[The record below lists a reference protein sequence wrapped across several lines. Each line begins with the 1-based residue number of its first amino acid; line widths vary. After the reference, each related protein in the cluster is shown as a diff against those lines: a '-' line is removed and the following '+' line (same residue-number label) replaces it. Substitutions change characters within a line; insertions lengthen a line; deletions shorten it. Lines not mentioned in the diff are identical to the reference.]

1 MTITNI
7 RWSYFW
13 TPTACGTEILYSRDS
28 VPSCTRVAYE
38 LTNFESIA
46 RFLSLLP

>member
-13 TPTACGTEILYSRDS
+13 TPAACGTEILYYRDGI
-28 VPSCTRVAYE
+28 PSCTRTLRELPDFPSVAH
-38 LTNFESIA
+38 
-46 RFLSLLP
+46 FLSLLP

>member
-13 TPTACGTEILYSRDS
+13 TPTACGTEILYARDGI
-28 VPSCTRVAYE
+28 PSCTRTLRE
-38 LTNFESIA
+38 LSDFASVA

>member
-13 TPTACGTEILYSRDS
+13 TPTDCGTEILYHRDGI
-28 VPSCTRVAYE
+28 PSCTRVLHE
-38 LTNFESIA
+38 LTDFASVA
-46 RFLSLLP
+46 RFLFLLP